1 MMNFTP
7 IADHAGLDATGLDEL
22 RTAMQTYID
31 DEKLASIVTVV
42 WKDGELAMMDAY
54 GVLDFESQVPTEI
67 DSIFR
72 IYSMTKPITGT
83 ALMTLYEQGRFQLDD
98 PVANYLPE
106 FADVQVFVEEKDDG
120 TLVTEP
126 CASPMTIRHLMTHTA
141 GLSYGWA
148 PNHPVDKM
156 YREAEINSYG
166 GTVAGNVEKLGEL
179 PLLYHP
185 GTKWQYSVAVDVQA
199 RLIEVLS
206 GMEYRD
212 YLKQSVLD
220 PLGMVDTDFFVPEDK
235 RHRFTTNYGPGENS
249 SGLAPSAL
257 AMRGDPFG
265 KADIERV
272 DHPGHGSIYDT
283 LPSYRMGGGGLVS
296 TALDYLTFTT
306 MLVQKGE
313 VNGTRIL
320 KTETVELM
328 TQNHIPDN
336 LIPINLEGMSMP
348 ETGFGLDLCV
358 RMTDEVDYWPG
369 VVGEYGWSGAAST
382 HFFVAPEQNLV
393 GILLTQM
400 LPAYTYLI
408 EIEFKKHIYAA
419 LT

>member
-1 MMNFTP
+1 MNFTP
-7 IADHAGLDATGLDEL
+7 STDHAGLDNAKLDEL
-22 RTAMQTYID
+22 RAAMQTYID

-54 GVLDFESQVPTEI
+54 GVLDFESKVPTEI

-72 IYSMTKPITGT
+72 IYSMTKPITGV
-83 ALMTLYEQGRFQLDD
+83 ALMTLWEQGKFQLDD
-98 PVANYLPE
+98 PVANYLPDL
-106 FADVQVFVEEKDDG
+106 ADLQVFVKEGEDG
-120 TLVTEP
+120 TIVTEP
-126 CASPMTIRHLMTHTA
+126 CKTPMTIRHLMTHTS
-141 GLSYGWA
+141 GLSYGWRD
-148 PNHPVDKM
+148 HPIDKM
-156 YREAEINSYG
+156 YGKAKINDYYG
-166 GTVAGNVEKLGEL
+166 TIAGNVEKLGEI
-179 PLLYHP
+179 PLGYQP
-185 GTKWQYSVAVDVQA
+185 GEGWQYSVAVDVQA

-212 YLKQSVLD
+212 YLKLAVLN

-235 RHRFTTNYGPGENS
+235 RHRFTSNFGPGENS
-249 SGLAPSAL
+249 SGMAPSAL
-257 AMRGDPFG
+257 AVRGEPFG
-265 KADIERV
+265 KAGIERV
-272 DHPGHGSIYDT
+272 DHPGHGSIYDS
-283 LPSYRMGGGGLVS
+283 LPSFCMGGGGLVS

-306 MLVQKGE
+306 MLAQKGE

-348 ETGFGLDLCV
+348 ETGFGLDLSV
-358 RMTDEVDYWPG
+358 RMTDEVEYWPG